1 MRRNHPEWAPID
13 RARSTVL
20 MVPDMD
26 DWVTR
31 IGVDDVLAVLDAQYA
46 DDVRPPSPR

>member
-1 MRRNHPEWAPID
+1 
-13 RARSTVL
+13 

-46 DDVRPPSPR
+46 DDVRPPTPR